1 MLAVIVLSVVC
12 WLALSVVVFIVSAQ
26 TQAGDIPESAQEA
39 LDDGGDLLVEPN
51 TILVLGSDQRPK
63 NSKEPGAND
72 APARADSI
80 MLLRAGGGS
89 SGRLSIPRDTVVDI
103 PEVGPQKVNA
113 AYAIGGPALMIE
125 TLRGFLGIDINHLI
139 EVDFENFPKLIDAL
153 GGVTWEGKKV
163 CSKVNGGD
171 KNGGVTVNVK
181 KGDELDGRVALALAR
196 VRSNDCN
203 PSEDDLDRASR
214 QQQIL
219 QAMKSEALSPLTFFR
234 APFVA
239 WQAPQAIRTDIGPLG
254 LFELAIDVGLGG
266 TPKPRVLKPSGF
278 VDLPDGGQ
286 GLAVSDAEVKAA
298 VRQFEGE

>member
-1 MLAVIVLSVVC
+1 
-12 WLALSVVVFIVSAQ
+12 
-26 TQAGDIPESAQEA
+26 
-39 LDDGGDLLVEPN
+39 
-51 TILVLGSDQRPK
+51 
-63 NSKEPGAND
+63 
-72 APARADSI
+72 

-125 TLRGFLGIDINHLI
+125 TLKQFLGIEIHHLI

-153 GGVTWEGKKV
+153 GGIEWDGGRV

-171 KNGGVTVNVK
+171 ANGGVTVNVR
-181 KGDELDGRVALALAR
+181 KGDDLDGRVALALAR
-196 VRSNDCN
+196 VRVNTCA
-203 PSEDDLDRASR
+203 PGEDDLDRASR

-219 QAMKSEALSPLTFFR
+219 GGMKSAALSPLTFFR
-234 APFVA
+234 APWVA

-254 LFELAIDVGLGG
+254 LTELAIDVGIAG

-286 GLAVSDAEVKAA
+286 GLAVSESEVRSA
-298 VRQFEGE
+298 VRAFEDG